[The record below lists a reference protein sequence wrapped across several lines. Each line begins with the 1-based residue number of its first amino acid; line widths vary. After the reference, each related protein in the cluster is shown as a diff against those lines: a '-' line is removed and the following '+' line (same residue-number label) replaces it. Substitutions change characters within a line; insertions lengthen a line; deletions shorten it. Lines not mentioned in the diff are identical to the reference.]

1 MARRKGSRKKTT
13 RRRKKRGINLV
24 NTAELYMQTAVLTN
38 GIMGC
43 NPLTALTG
51 LEMGSNVFASGRSQ
65 VYGQSTLGYFPSSS
79 TVTLPELLGLDKGS
93 QMYKGAGS
101 NQLQGFTS
109 ASVSVP
115 FGQGIQTIKD
125 NARNNAVQMMIQSI
139 GVRAGFAIGK
149 KLFSKQRSF
158 LNNKVLEPL
167 NLKSMVV
174 V

>member
-1 MARRKGSRKKTT
+1 MARRRKSRKAKTT
-13 RRRKKRGINLV
+13 RRRKTGINLV

-38 GIMGC
+38 GLMGT

-51 LEMGSNVFASGRSQ
+51 LEYGTMSYQSGKSK
-65 VYGQSTLGYFPSSS
+65 VYGNNALGYFPSSS
-79 TVTLPELLGLDKGS
+79 TVTLPELLGLNKMGS
-93 QMYKGAGS
+93 TYSGS

-109 ASVSVP
+109 SEVDVP
-115 FGQGIQTIKD
+115 FGQGIQTLKD
-125 NARNNAVQMMIQSI
+125 NARANAIQMVVQSI

-158 LNNKVLEPL
+158 INNKVLKPL
-167 NLKSMVV
+167 NMRSMVV